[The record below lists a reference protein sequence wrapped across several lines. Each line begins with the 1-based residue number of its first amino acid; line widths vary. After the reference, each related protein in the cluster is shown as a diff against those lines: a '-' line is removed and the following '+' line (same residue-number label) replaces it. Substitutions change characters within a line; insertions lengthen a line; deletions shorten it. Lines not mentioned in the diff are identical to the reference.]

1 VKKICI
7 VGGGSWGSAMA
18 IHLGRLNLEVNL
30 WIREKEIYEEIVH
43 TGENKTFL
51 PGIPIPSSVSPCLDL
66 EDALGKTEA
75 IFIAVPSR
83 FCRQMYTQMAPYLTS
98 EQYIV
103 SLTKGI
109 EEESL
114 KRMSEVMTEIFPE
127 TFHSRIAV
135 LSGPSFAR
143 EVAESHPTAV
153 VVASKN
159 LDLAK
164 KIQAIVSSMYLRAYS
179 SEDIVG
185 VELAG
190 ACKNVIAIATGI
202 SDSFGFGSNSMAGL
216 VTRGL
221 AEMIRLGVSLGAKQ
235 ETYAGL
241 AGIGDLVLTCTGKLS
256 RNRYVGTELGRG
268 KTLEEIISGMKM
280 IAEGI
285 TTTLSVRQLAQRE
298 NVEMPISEQVFS
310 VLYEGKNP
318 KDAFRDLM
326 SRELKDEYKILK
338 GEKSEI

>member
-1 VKKICI
+1 VKKVCI
-7 VGGGSWGSAMA
+7 IGGGSWGSAMA
-18 IHLGRLNLEVNL
+18 IHLGKLKVETNL
-30 WIREKEIYEEIVH
+30 WIREKEIYEEMVR

-51 PGIPIPSSVSPCLDL
+51 PGIPIPESVSPFVDL
-66 EDALGKTEA
+66 KDAIRNTEV

-83 FCRQMYTQMAPYLTS
+83 FCRQMYTDMAPLLKAD
-98 EQYIV
+98 QCIV

-109 EEESL
+109 EEDSL
-114 KRMSEVMTEIFPE
+114 KRMSEVMDEIFPAIIR
-127 TFHSRIAV
+127 SRIAV

-153 VVASKN
+153 VIASEN
-159 LDLAK
+159 LELAK
-164 KIQAIVSSMYLRAYS
+164 QIQALLSGLYFRAYS
-179 SEDIVG
+179 SDDIIG

-202 SDSFGFGSNSMAGL
+202 SDSLGFGSNSMAGL

-221 AEMIRLGVSLGAKQ
+221 AEMTRLGVSLGAKQ

-256 RNRYVGTELGRG
+256 RNRFVGSELGKG
-268 KTLEEIISGMKM
+268 KNIKKIISGMKM

-285 TTTLSVRQLAQRE
+285 TTTLSVCQLARME
-298 NVEMPISEQVFS
+298 NVEMPISEQVFC
-310 VLYEGKNP
+310 VLYEGKDP
-318 KDAFRDLM
+318 RDAFRDLM
-326 SRELKDEYKILK
+326 SRELKNEYKTKK
-338 GEKSEI
+338 GDNDEI

>member
-1 VKKICI
+1 MRKVSI
-7 VGGGSWGSAMA
+7 VGAGSWGSAMA
-18 IHLGRLNLEVNL
+18 VHLGRLKVDTHL
-30 WIREKEIYEEIVH
+30 WIREKEIYEEMIH

-51 PGIPIPSSVSPCLDL
+51 PGISMPVSVSSFL
-66 EDALGKTEA
+66 ELGEAIKGTEV

-83 FCRQMYTQMAPYLTS
+83 FCRQMYTHMAPLLDAD
-98 EQYIV
+98 QCIV

-109 EEESL
+109 EEETL
-114 KRMSEVMTEIFPE
+114 KRMSEVIEEVLPAKFR
-127 TFHSRIAV
+127 HGIAV

-153 VVASKN
+153 VIASKN

-164 KIQAIVSSMYLRAYS
+164 KIQTLLSGLYFRAYS
-179 SEDIVG
+179 SDDIIG

-202 SDSFGFGSNSMAGL
+202 SDSLGFGSNSMAGL

-221 AEMIRLGVSLGAKQ
+221 AEMIRLGISLGAKQ

-256 RNRYVGTELGRG
+256 RNRFVGTELGKG
-268 KTLEEIISGMKM
+268 KSLEDIISGMKM

-285 TTTLSVRQLAQRE
+285 TTTLSVCQLARKE

-310 VLYEGKNP
+310 ILYEGKNP
-318 KDAFRDLM
+318 RDAFRDLM
-326 SRELKDEYKILK
+326 SRELKDEYKTFK
-338 GEKSEI
+338 GEKK